1 MVAAWAEV
9 CVRGAERPP
18 VLSLVA
24 KASEEAL
31 AAAAVRPSEVDRVSV
46 LGILAGGGPRP
57 ASDLAERLGLRARR
71 CETTT
76 IGGNGPQWLV
86 TRVAAEIA
94 AGRLRSTLIAGGE
107 ALAGAGA
114 GASGGQDGQPSA
126 STGGD
131 PDPLVGDPR
140 PGVGPAEIA
149 IGLGLPLHVYAI
161 LESAYAARLGRRP
174 AAHRAALG
182 ELLAPFS
189 EVAARHPYA
198 WSRTPLAARE
208 IALPGPDNRLVCE
221 QYTKRMCANPR
232 VNQAAALLV
241 CSLAEARRLGLA
253 EQAVFV
259 WAGADATDVWEASA
273 RPELWRSPGI
283 ELAAGAT
290 LNAAGVQLEEV
301 AYRDLY
307 SCFPVA
313 VELALDAL
321 AALSDGRGVDAVPP
335 TVTGA
340 LPFFGGPGNNYS
352 THAIATVCRLLSGAE
367 GRQLALVGALG
378 WYLTKH
384 SYGLYGSS
392 PPPGGFVR
400 ADTSVEQRRIDASA
414 LPVVREPEPLA
425 ERARVEGWTVVRAP
439 DGTAERAPVIAR
451 LNDGRRVVCEATD
464 EQLSA
469 FAGDEV
475 DLTGAT
481 LEVRGWPPRYRLV
494 RA

>member
-1 MVAAWAEV
+1 MAAWAEI
-9 CVRGAERPP
+9 CVRRDECPP

-24 KASEEAL
+24 QASEAAL
-31 AAAAVRPSEVDRVSV
+31 AAAAVRPSELDRVSV
-46 LGILAGGGPRP
+46 VGILAGGGPRP

-76 IGGNGPQWLV
+76 IGGNTPQWLV
-86 TRVAAEIA
+86 TRAASEIA

-114 GASGGQDGQPSA
+114 GGGQDGQPSA
-126 STGGD
+126 SSSGD
-131 PDPLVGDPR
+131 SDPLVGDPR

-174 AAHRAALG
+174 VAHRTALG

-189 EVAARHPYA
+189 EVAASHPHA
-198 WSRTPLAARE
+198 WSRTPLSARE
-208 IALPGPDNRLVCE
+208 IALPRPDNRLVCE

-241 CSLAEARRLGLA
+241 CSLAEARRLGLD

-259 WAGADATDVWEASA
+259 WAGADATDVWEPSA

-290 LNAAGVQLEEV
+290 LDAAGVRLEEV

-313 VELALDAL
+313 VELALEAL
-321 AALSDGRGVDAVPP
+321 AAVSGGRGVDAAPP
-335 TVTGA
+335 TVTGG

-352 THAIATVCRLLSGAE
+352 THAIATVCRALSGAE
-367 GRQLALVGALG
+367 GRQLALIGALG

-384 SYGLYGSS
+384 SYGLYGST
-392 PPPGGFVR
+392 PPPAGFVR
-400 ADTSVEQRRIDASA
+400 ADTSGEQRRIDASA
-414 LPVVREPEPLA
+414 LPVVREPQALA
-425 ERARVEGWTVVRAP
+425 ERAQVEGWTVVRAP
-439 DGTAERAPVIAR
+439 DGAAERAPVIAR
-451 LNDGRRVVCEATD
+451 LADGRRVVCEAAD
-464 EQLSA
+464 EELAA
-469 FAGDEV
+469 FASDAV
-475 DLTGAT
+475 DLTGAAV
-481 LEVRGWPPRYRLV
+481 EVRGWPPRYRVV